1 MHKLRNEYALKN
13 IFITGV
19 SGLTLNPKRPGSS
32 TPPPATFFSRQLQ
45 NIVLYFRVIQG
56 NGITLINEVKP
67 IIVIS
72 PWKYKIDKTM
82 NCRDSLK
89 HSTRDYFCDGGVSQ
103 VTGSEIHVGSEWF
116 LLAWKFTA
124 RYVEALNQYSYKSAQ
139 NLAFDQLSH
148 GLHYL
153 YLSFIISCQCVAGL
167 DVHFYPGMPR
177 ASTLTVLYRRFVASN
192 QIELKSN
199 RITPEERYDTS
210 TYSSTFFNGATCMY
224 GTFLWF

>member
-72 PWKYKIDKTM
+72 P
-82 NCRDSLK
+82 
-89 HSTRDYFCDGGVSQ
+89 
-103 VTGSEIHVGSEWF
+103 
-116 LLAWKFTA
+116 
-124 RYVEALNQYSYKSAQ
+124 
-139 NLAFDQLSH
+139 
-148 GLHYL
+148 
-153 YLSFIISCQCVAGL
+153 
-167 DVHFYPGMPR
+167 
-177 ASTLTVLYRRFVASN
+177 
-192 QIELKSN
+192 
-199 RITPEERYDTS
+199 
-210 TYSSTFFNGATCMY
+210 
-224 GTFLWF
+224 